1 MRIPRKDENVPI
13 WEKAYLTLA
22 EAAEYTGIGVNKL
35 RTLSDQEYCNYVLWV
50 GNRRM
55 LNRKNLEEYLD
66 TQKSI

>member
-35 RTLSDQEYCNYVLWV
+35 RALSDQEYCNYVLWV

-55 LNRKNLEEYLD
+55 LNRKKLEEYLD

>member
-1 MRIPRKDENVPI
+1 MRISRKDENVPI

-35 RTLSDQEYCNYVLWV
+35 RALSDQEYCNYVLWV

-55 LNRKNLEEYLD
+55 LNRRKLEEYLD

>member
-1 MRIPRKDENVPI
+1 MKIPRKDENVPI

-35 RTLSDQEYCNYVLWV
+35 RALSDQEYCNYVLWV

-55 LNRKNLEEYLD
+55 LNRRKLEEYLD

>member
-35 RTLSDQEYCNYVLWV
+35 RALSDQEYCNYVLWV

-55 LNRKNLEEYLD
+55 LNRRKLEEYLD

>member
-1 MRIPRKDENVPI
+1 MRNRKDDNIPI

-35 RTLSDQEYCNYVLWV
+35 RVITDQDYCDFVLWV

-55 LNRKNLEEYLD
+55 LKRTKLVEYLD
-66 TQKSI
+66 SQNQI